1 MGDLPCAIHQPN
13 FFPRLSTLAKLFT
26 ADIWVVLDDVQF
38 ARRDYQHRC
47 RVTGPDGTERW
58 LTVPVHLSAG
68 RDTLIQDVIVA
79 DPDHASARVSSIIR
93 RDYRHSRYWPDVRD
107 QVTQVQEVFAH
118 SDRLTE
124 ISEASTLALLRALG
138 WTGAVYRSSELMA
151 RPGRS
156 QHLADLT
163 VAAGA
168 GTYLCGTGGARYLDP
183 APFDSGG
190 ISVAWFRPP
199 DRPGCPAQGNRATAL
214 GTVATT
220 GPGTLSG
227 WLAEHAEGW
236 RLPRRAALSPPPWTL
251 SVGLPGC
258 RSV

>member
-1 MGDLPCAIHQPN
+1 MGDLLCAIHQPN

-47 RVTGPDGTERW
+47 RVTGPDGTELW

-107 QVTQVQEVFAH
+107 QVPQVQEVFAH

-156 QHLADLT
+156 QHLADLPLPLVPALTCAGPEEHATSTPRRSTLAASAWPGSGRQT
-163 VAAGA
+163 VQAARPRE
-168 GTYLCGTGGARYLDP
+168 TGRP
-183 APFDSGG
+183 RSAP
-190 ISVAWFRPP
+190 WR
-199 DRPGCPAQGNRATAL
+199 RPGP
-214 GTVATT
+214 
-220 GPGTLSG
+220 
-227 WLAEHAEGW
+227 EH
-236 RLPRRAALSPPPWTL
+236 
-251 SVGLPGC
+251 
-258 RSV
+258 